1 MIFRKKTYTEKE
13 LIDGCLKN
21 DRHAQEA
28 LYKQFFPKMMSMCLK
43 HTKDKERSMEII
55 NDGFFKV
62 FSKIQMYRHSGSFEG
77 WIRRIMY
84 HSIVDFYRSNKSSKY
99 LVSPDELIYESV
111 NEKVTDILAVEDL
124 YALIGQLPKAAQD
137 VFLLFAVEG
146 YKHDEIA
153 SILGISS
160 GTSKWH
166 LSNARKLLQESLG
179 GRKDTRTIK

>member
-1 MIFRKKTYTEKE
+1 MIFRKKTYTEE
-13 LIDGCLKN
+13 ALIKGCLEN
-21 DRHAQEA
+21 DRRAQEA

-43 HTKDKERSMEII
+43 HTKDKDRSLEII

-62 FSKIQMYRHSGSFEG
+62 FSKIHLYKHSGSFEG

-84 HSIVDFYRSNKSSKY
+84 HSIIDYYRANKSSKL

-111 NEKVTDILAVEDL
+111 DEKATDILAVDDL
-124 YALIGQLPKAAQD
+124 FAHIERLPKAAQE

-166 LSNARKLLQESLG
+166 LSNARKLLQEAIR
-179 GRKDTRTIK
+179 GRKDSRTI

>member
-1 MIFRKKTYTEKE
+1 MIFRKKTYTEEE
-13 LIDGCLKN
+13 LIKGCLNN
-21 DRHAQEA
+21 DRGAQEA
-28 LYKQFFPKMMSMCLK
+28 LYKQFFPKMMAMCLK
-43 HTKDKERSMEII
+43 HTKDQSTSLEII

-62 FSKIQMYRHSGSFEG
+62 FSKIHLYKHSGSFEG
-77 WIRRIMY
+77 WIRRIIY
-84 HSIVDFYRSNKSSKY
+84 HSIVDYYRANKSSRL

-111 NEKVTDILAVEDL
+111 DEKATDMLAVDDL
-124 YALIGQLPKAAQD
+124 FALIGQLPKAAQD

-166 LSNARKLLQESLG
+166 LSNARKLLQEAIRG
-179 GRKDTRTIK
+179 QKDTRTI

>member
-1 MIFRKKTYTEKE
+1 MIFRKKTYTEEE
-13 LIDGCLKN
+13 LINGCLQN
-21 DRHAQEA
+21 DRRAQEA

-43 HTKDKERSMEII
+43 HTKDKDRSLEII

-62 FSKIQMYRHSGSFEG
+62 FSKIHLYKHSGSFEG

-84 HSIVDFYRSNKSSKY
+84 HSIIDFHRANKSSKL

-111 NEKVTDILAVEDL
+111 DEKATDMLAVDDL
-124 YALIGQLPKAAQD
+124 FVLIGELPQAARD

-153 SILGISS
+153 AALGISS

-166 LSNARKLLQESLG
+166 LSNARKLLQEAIR
-179 GRKDTRTIK
+179 GRKDTRTI

>member
-1 MIFRKKTYTEKE
+1 MIFRKKTYTEEE
-13 LIDGCLKN
+13 LIKGCLQN
-21 DRHAQEA
+21 DRRAQEA

-43 HTKDKERSMEII
+43 HTKNKDRSLEII

-62 FSKIQMYRHSGSFEG
+62 FSKIHLYKHSGSFEG
-77 WIRRIMY
+77 WVRRIMY
-84 HSIVDFYRSNKSSKY
+84 HSIIDFYRANKSSKL
-99 LVSPDELIYESV
+99 LVSPDELIYKSV
-111 NEKVTDILAVEDL
+111 DEKATDILAVDDL
-124 YALIGQLPKAAQD
+124 FVLIGQLPKAAKD

-166 LSNARKLLQESLG
+166 LSNARKLLQESIR
-179 GRKDTRTIK
+179 GRKDTRTI